1 MMRTYTTTVLLMMIS
16 VMACM
21 AEDAVYLRNGSVIK
35 GRIEEY
41 AVKGDSV
48 NIKTERG
55 LLNFSMSEIDRLVV
69 GDEAMSYGN
78 AKAPSQKSKYRWMA
92 EVHSGW
98 VFTEND
104 AAIGLTT
111 THGIEATP
119 HLFIGGGMGVIGAI
133 AGDVSYL
140 AVPFFGEVR
149 TYAGGKKAAFTAGLR
164 AGGGLDTYVGITY
177 YAHIDLG
184 VRFAIKDDL
193 CLSFTPYVDICLY
206 CASFGMKVA
215 VGTF

>member
-1 MMRTYTTTVLLMMIS
+1 MRTYTTTALLLMLS

-69 GDEAMSYGN
+69 GDEAMSFGN
-78 AKAPSQKSKYRWMA
+78 AKARSKESKYRWMA
-92 EVHSGW
+92 EVHAGCDN
-98 VFTEND
+98 EKR

-119 HLFIGGGMGVIGAI
+119 HLFIGGGTGVIGAI
-133 AGDVSYL
+133 AGDDSYL

-149 TYAGGKKAAFTAGLR
+149 TILSSLSRTSRLTNTGLR
-164 AGGGLDTYVGITY
+164 SSI
-177 YAHIDLG
+177 LG
-184 VRFAIKDDL
+184 TCR
-193 CLSFTPYVDICLY
+193 
-206 CASFGMKVA
+206 
-215 VGTF
+215 